1 LERPKNHRGSRVILE
16 GGGVWMSK
24 GRSGVLGEKQK
35 RRTRQ
40 AATIISVEKAQ
51 ALLNIAVY

>member
-1 LERPKNHRGSRVILE
+1 VILE
-16 GGGVWMSK
+16 GGGVWVSK
-24 GRSGVLGEKQK
+24 GRSGVLGEKEK

>member
-1 LERPKNHRGSRVILE
+1 
-16 GGGVWMSK
+16 MSK

-40 AATIISVEKAQ
+40 AATIIPVEK
-51 ALLNIAVY
+51 LDKNHSAVILAVRVRDLT